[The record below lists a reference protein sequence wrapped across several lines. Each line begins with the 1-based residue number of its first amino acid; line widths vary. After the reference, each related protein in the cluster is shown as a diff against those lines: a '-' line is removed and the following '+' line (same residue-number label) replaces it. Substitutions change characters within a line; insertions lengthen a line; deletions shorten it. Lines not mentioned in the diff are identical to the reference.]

1 MLALSLLGQ
10 VTLLKDGVPLDQFR
24 SQREVALLVYLAQT
38 GGEHRRDF
46 VAELLWNGRST
57 QQALSNLRT
66 VLSRVR
72 KQVGDT
78 LIATRT
84 SLALA
89 PASWQ
94 PPDSVMLLE
103 TLANVGTVD
112 SADAAIVLQQA
123 VNAYHGDFLADFH
136 LPDAPQFEQWVRVT
150 REHIRRQVVAAYDKL
165 GQYALTTGNIAAGVA
180 IARRWLEVDGLD
192 EAAHTLLI
200 RLLLDAGNVREAVV
214 HYEQCVVLLR
224 TELGVAPPAAM
235 TALVEEVRS
244 AVPVMSLGRLTAV
257 RHNLPTPHDQFFG
270 REAAQQEIHARL
282 DQPWCRLVTL
292 VGQGGA
298 GKTRL
303 ATTIARSRLGQYR
316 DGVWLVELADL
327 DPNDDDL
334 VEAIAV
340 EVATALDLRLTGS
353 ATPVEQLLNHLQHK
367 QMLLMLDNFEHLLAG
382 VPLVLDLVQR
392 CEKVQLLAT
401 SREALGLRAEWT
413 VALTGLSYPIDDDD
427 EQRSDAVD
435 LFAARWAQQR
445 QGELAGEE
453 LTAVR
458 HICRLVEGL
467 PLAIELAASLTR
479 RATCRTIASRLDK
492 GFDALTTSLRD
503 IEPRHRALHV
513 VFDMSWRTLTPQL
526 QQQLARLSVFRGGFT
541 AAAAQDVAEAD
552 EQQLAALGDKSLLA
566 YELAADRYAL
576 HAVVRAYAA
585 AKRSPTDQTLVKHAD
600 YYLTW
605 LAQYA
610 EPLQK
615 STPQEAMAVIQPDMD
630 NVRLAWQTGLAGRRA
645 VLLRD
650 ALTPLSIY
658 YQLRGLSHEAEAVM
672 QITVRMALAWG
683 DEGVALAT
691 RAGLERARFQNRL
704 GRYRPAIQAVQAA
717 LALAA
722 EYADRWAEGMGL
734 VLWGEALWRLG
745 EYDASANRLSH
756 ALDLA
761 HALDDRL
768 IIGWCH
774 HHLGIINDIQ
784 SRYAAAHDH
793 LQQACAAW
801 RDIENAHALSGSL
814 NSIGLVCYHQGHL
827 PAAQQAMEQALTLC
841 NQLDNRHLQS
851 FLLNNLS
858 IVATAQ
864 GDYSGAQYYLQLGLE
879 VANAKGDLVAQ
890 GLVYTNLGKN
900 YRLLGDNALAAE
912 KLRQGLQISESI
924 GDPSLIAIAL
934 FNLAETEGLR
944 GKAERAEAL
953 YGQALDMARQS
964 NLPSVACEILIS
976 MAEFWRGVDKERAR
990 QSGAEAVVLAKLV
1003 QNQQLLERA
1012 NAVVF

>member
-1 MLALSLLGQ
+1 IPTPHNLPAHVTPIFGREQDIALLTERVGGSDHRFITLVGEGGLGKSRLVQ
-10 VTLLKDGVPLDQFR
+10 EIGWRVKEQFADGVWFVPL
-24 SQREVALLVYLAQT
+24 
-38 GGEHRRDF
+38 
-46 VAELLWNGRST
+46 
-57 QQALSNLRT
+57 
-66 VLSRVR
+66 
-72 KQVGDT
+72 
-78 LIATRT
+78 
-84 SLALA
+84 
-89 PASWQ
+89 
-94 PPDSVMLLE
+94 
-103 TLANVGTVD
+103 
-112 SADAAIVLQQA
+112 
-123 VNAYHGDFLADFH
+123 
-136 LPDAPQFEQWVRVT
+136 
-150 REHIRRQVVAAYDKL
+150 
-165 GQYALTTGNIAAGVA
+165 AGVA
-180 IARRWLEVDGLD
+180 SRA
-192 EAAHTLLI
+192 EAAGLENDIATAIAAAMGHSLRGQTPPKEQLWALLRDRRTLL
-200 RLLLDAGNVREAVV
+200 L
-214 HYEQCVVLLR
+214 
-224 TELGVAPPAAM
+224 
-235 TALVEEVRS
+235 
-244 AVPVMSLGRLTAV
+244 
-257 RHNLPTPHDQFFG
+257 
-270 REAAQQEIHARL
+270 
-282 DQPWCRLVTL
+282 
-292 VGQGGA
+292 
-298 GKTRL
+298 
-303 ATTIARSRLGQYR
+303 
-316 DGVWLVELADL
+316 
-327 DPNDDDL
+327 
-334 VEAIAV
+334 
-340 EVATALDLRLTGS
+340 
-353 ATPVEQLLNHLQHK
+353 
-367 QMLLMLDNFEHLLAG
+367 LDNFEHLLDGA
-382 VPLVLDLVQR
+382 DLVIELLQEAQQLR
-392 CEKVQLLAT
+392 VICTSREPLGFMAEWVYRLGYLPLPPLPQVADVELAEAFFSQTAVSPVTPQLLADFP
-401 SREALGLRAEWT
+401 SVRLFLDRAERANGRF
-413 VALTGLSYPIDDDD
+413 ALTADN
-427 EQRSDAVD
+427 QTQV
-435 LFAARWAQQR
+435 AQ
-445 QGELAGEE
+445 L
-453 LTAVR
+453 
-458 HICRLVEGL
+458 CRLTSGI
-467 PLAIELAASLTR
+467 PLALELAAAGLRQWSL
-479 RATCRTIASRLDK
+479 AELIAAMQ
-492 GFDALTTSLRD
+492 DALDALATRFRD
-503 IEPRHRALHV
+503 IPARHRTVRA
-513 VFDMSWRTLTPQL
+513 VFESSWHLLTAAE
-526 QQQLARLSVFRGGFT
+526 QQLFASLSVFRGGFT
-541 AAAAQDVAEAD
+541 LAAATAVAGATEASL
-552 EQQLAALGDKSLLA
+552 EGLHGKSLLQLA
-566 YELAADRYAL
+566 GERYQLHELLRQFAAEKLDEAARLVHFPNMNQSLASKHSSYYLNFVAEQEQPLAGATPQIPARAIAADL
-576 HAVVRAYAA
+576 
-585 AKRSPTDQTLVKHAD
+585 
-600 YYLTW
+600 
-605 LAQYA
+605 
-610 EPLQK
+610 
-615 STPQEAMAVIQPDMD
+615 D
-630 NVRLAWQTGLAGRRA
+630 NVRLAWQTGLAGRKA
-645 VLLRD
+645 TLLLA
-650 ALTPLSIY
+650 ALTPFSIY